1 MVDMHTNLGP
11 VDLRLIVSVPRSG
24 STLLM
29 SLLSQS
35 AYLGVT
41 SRNVLM
47 GNMETRVDR
56 SVKRSFEP
64 DYRVFT
70 DVTHPVYNEGSKRNK
85 KLIVS
90 KEEYGN
96 DRFTGNEEL
105 NECNYQIIPEDSF
118 FPVVNPFFLIRKP
131 VDVFNSWVT
140 LGWNDL
146 PSFILSYKTIIDM
159 MKKAESLIELNV
171 ITYDE
176 LVNSTED
183 TLKRICSVWQV
194 GFTPEMLIIPKPFH
208 KNYIFSTEE
217 EQNIYTKPNL
227 PAVFGTVGS
236 ADRVFKSTYRADVI
250 TSGQEREI
258 REAGLIELY
267 EEYSKKGLS
276 L

>member
-1 MVDMHTNLGP
+1 MVNMNIRLGP
-11 VDLRLIVSVPRSG
+11 TDLRLIVSVPRSG

-35 AYLGVT
+35 AEMGVT

-47 GNMETRVDR
+47 GNMERRADR
-56 SVKRSFEP
+56 TVKRSFEP
-64 DYRVFT
+64 DYRIFT
-70 DVTHPVYNEGSKRNK
+70 DATHPVYEEGIKRNK

-96 DRFTGNEEL
+96 DRFTGNEDL
-105 NECNYQIIPEDSF
+105 NECNYQIIPKDSL
-118 FPVVNPFFLIRKP
+118 FPVVNPIFLIRKP

-140 LGWNDL
+140 LSWNDL
-146 PSFILSYKTIIDM
+146 PSFILSYKTIIEM
-159 MKKAESLIELNV
+159 MEKAESLIELNV

-183 TLKRICSVWQV
+183 TLKRICRVWQV
-194 GFTPEMLIIPKPFH
+194 EFTPEMLTIPKPFH

-217 EQNIYTKPNL
+217 ERNIYTKPNL

-236 ADRVFKSTYRADVI
+236 ADRVFNSSYSADAI
-250 TSGQEREI
+250 TSVQEREI

-267 EEYSKKGLS
+267 EQYSTKGLS